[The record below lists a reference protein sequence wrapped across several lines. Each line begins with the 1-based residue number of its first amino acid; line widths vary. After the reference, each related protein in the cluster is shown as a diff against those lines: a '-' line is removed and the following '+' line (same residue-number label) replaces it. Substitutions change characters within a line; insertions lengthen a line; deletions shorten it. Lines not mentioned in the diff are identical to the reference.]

1 MKLKTDF
8 LQRIE
13 HCQGFDKE
21 AFVASH
27 QTSPVVSIRI
37 NQAKLD
43 SYGAV
48 IDDTNIGSQVPWCDG
63 AFVLKERPSFTL
75 DPLFHAG
82 SYYVQEASSMF
93 LHHVVKHLFQDG
105 IKCKALDLCAA
116 PGGKSTLLAGMQQFG
131 MVVSNEIIQSR
142 VSVLQ
147 ENIIKWGQM
156 KVLVTNN
163 DPNDFQKLPGYFDF
177 VVVDAPCSGSGL
189 FRKDPKAMDEWNP
202 ELVDFC
208 AARQKRILHAA
219 SETIA
224 EGGYLFYSTCSF
236 SEEENETN
244 LDYLID
250 TGLFESVAVPVEES
264 WGVVHAVSKK
274 YGAHG
279 YRFYPDKI
287 NGEGFFCGI
296 LRKKDSQAL
305 QTIEYPSLTQ
315 SLSFKVD
322 LSNWVKSPEQL
333 YCFQKSEEVFAFDA
347 EYAHELVMLASVL
360 KLRKSGLR
368 LGEMIREDFIPNHEL
383 AMSTARTALIP
394 HVDIDLKQALQY
406 LRRETLDLGDVPK
419 GWLLVQYK
427 QVALGWIKQVQGK
440 AKNHYPLNWRILMRG

>member
-1 MKLKTDF
+1 MILKADF
-8 LQRIE
+8 LQSIK

-37 NQAKLD
+37 NPAKID
-43 SYGAV
+43 SYTEVVGDA
-48 IDDTNIGSQVPWCDG
+48 NISSLVPWCDG

-93 LHHVVKHLFQDG
+93 LQHVVKHLFQDG
-105 IKCKALDLCAA
+105 MGCKALDMCAA

-131 MVVSNEIIQSR
+131 IIVSNEIIQSR

-147 ENIIKWGQM
+147 ENIIKWGEL
-156 KVLVTNN
+156 KVLVANN
-163 DPNDFQKLPGYFDF
+163 DPNDFQQLPGYFDF
-177 VVVDAPCSGSGL
+177 VLVDAPCSGSGL
-189 FRKDPKAMDEWNP
+189 FRKDEKAMHEWNT

-250 TGLFESVAVPVEES
+250 TGLFESVAIPVEES
-264 WGVVHAVSKK
+264 WGVVHAVSQK

-296 LRKKDSQAL
+296 LRKKESQAL
-305 QTIEYPSLTQ
+305 QTIDYPSLAK

-322 LSNWVKSPEQL
+322 ISNWVKTPEQL
-333 YCFQKSEEVFAFDA
+333 YFFQKSEEVFAFDA
-347 EYAHELVMLASVL
+347 EYAHELGMLASVL

-368 LGEMIREDFIPNHEL
+368 LGEMIRDEFIPNHEL
-383 AMSTARTALIP
+383 SMSTARTALIP
-394 HVDIDLKQALQY
+394 HFDLDLKQALQY

>member
-1 MKLKTDF
+1 
-8 LQRIE
+8 
-13 HCQGFDKE
+13 
-21 AFVASH
+21 
-27 QTSPVVSIRI
+27 
-37 NQAKLD
+37 
-43 SYGAV
+43 
-48 IDDTNIGSQVPWCDG
+48 
-63 AFVLKERPSFTL
+63 
-75 DPLFHAG
+75 
-82 SYYVQEASSMF
+82 VQEASSMF
-93 LHHVVKHLFQDG
+93 LQHVVKHLFEDG
-105 IKCKALDLCAA
+105 FGYKALDMCAA
-116 PGGKSTLLAGMQQFG
+116 PGGKSTLLAGMQQLG

-163 DPNDFQKLPGYFDF
+163 DPNDFQRLPGYFDF

-189 FRKDPKAMDEWNP
+189 FRKDQKAMDEWSP
-202 ELVDFC
+202 DLVDFC

-236 SEEENETN
+236 SEQENEAN

-250 TGLFESVAVPVEES
+250 SGLFESVAISIELS
-264 WGVVHAVSKK
+264 WNIVHTISEKH
-274 YGAHG
+274 GAHG

-287 NGEGFFCGI
+287 NGEGFFCAV
-296 LRKKDSQAL
+296 LRRTNLS
-305 QTIEYPSLTQ
+305 IHNEINYPSLPKN
-315 SLSFKVD
+315 LSFKVD
-322 LSNWVKSPEQL
+322 LSTWIDSTENL
-333 YCFQKSEEVFAFDA
+333 YFFQKKEEIFTFEAQM
-347 EYAHELVMLASVL
+347 AHEIYMLSSVL

-368 LGEMIREDFIPNHEL
+368 LGELIRDEFIPNHEL
-383 AMSTARTALIP
+383 AMSTDRTALIP
-394 HVDIDLKQALQY
+394 HIDLDLKQALQY

-427 QVALGWIKQVQGK
+427 HISLGWVKQVQGK